1 MDLFMNIV
9 DCDPFRVN
17 FIKLMKE
24 RQKELDN
31 LAKND
36 DNKHTNRGLDMCH
49 TNINDIDG
57 IVTLAVQ

>member
-1 MDLFMNIV
+1 MSIV

-24 RQKELDN
+24 RQKGLDN
-31 LAKND
+31 LAKSD

-49 TNINDIDG
+49 TNTNNIVG
-57 IVTLAVQ
+57 IATLAVQ

>member
-36 DNKHTNRGLDMCH
+36 DNKHANEK
-49 TNINDIDG
+49 
-57 IVTLAVQ
+57 A